1 MAKRG
6 LGKGLR
12 AYFPDYQEEHLPSET
27 EQGTGTRDEGESH
40 REAERPA
47 DKKAKLQE
55 MDMVLPGS
63 TRKTKSA
70 ETTKQGRSSD
80 KEEIKKTEKRT
91 EKKQIEKSVAKTAD
105 RRNQKTADGKG
116 EKDSEARETLLK
128 ISQIEP
134 NQEQPRKYF
143 NEEQLKE
150 LAESVKNYGVLQPLL
165 VQKRGDFY
173 EIIAGERRWRAAKL
187 AGLKEVPVLIRDYT
201 KQQTV
206 EIALIENVQRADLNP
221 IEEAR
226 AYQMLVQE
234 FGLKQEE
241 VADRVSKNRAT
252 ITNSM
257 RLLKLDERVQRMLV
271 ENQLSGGHAR
281 ALLGLEDGDQQ
292 YALAQKAAENQ
303 LSVREVERLVKLM
316 TAPKKKKPED
326 TERDLSFI
334 YRDLE
339 EKLKS
344 VMGTKVTINKKD
356 KNKGRIEIE
365 YYSQAELERIVDL
378 IQSIHE

>member
-1 MAKRG
+1 MARRG

-12 AYFPDYQEEHLPSET
+12 AYFPDYQEEDSRPELEHEALDQDSSH
-27 EQGTGTRDEGESH
+27 GEEEH
-40 REAERPA
+40 AVDR
-47 DKKAKLQE
+47 KAKLE
-55 MDMVLPGS
+55 ELDMVLPGS
-63 TRKTKSA
+63 ARKAKTDSDKKKTKKSGSSA
-70 ETTKQGRSSD
+70 
-80 KEEIKKTEKRT
+80 
-91 EKKQIEKSVAKTAD
+91 A
-105 RRNQKTADGKG
+105 QKTAGKNALKNSEKSGKG
-116 EKDSEARETLLK
+116 TEKAKPAGTESEEKTEGAREQLLS
-128 ISQIEP
+128 IFQIEP
-134 NQEQPRKYF
+134 NREQPRKYF

-150 LAESVKNYGVLQPLL
+150 LAESVKNYGILQPLL
-165 VQKRGDFY
+165 VQKKGDFF

-221 IEEAR
+221 IEEAK

-241 VADRVSKNRAT
+241 VAERVSKNRAT

-257 RLLKLDERVQRMLV
+257 RLLKLDERVQNMLI

-281 ALLGLEDGDQQ
+281 ALLALDNKEEQ
-292 YALAQKAAENQ
+292 YALAVKVKENQ
-303 LSVREVERLVKLM
+303 LSVRETERLVKLAA
-316 TAPKKKKPED
+316 APAKEKKKPEQ
-326 TERDLSFI
+326 DLNFI

-344 VMGTKVTINKKD
+344 IMGTKVTINKKD

-365 YYSQAELERIVDL
+365 YYSSAELERL
-378 IQSIHE
+378 IELLQSIHEV